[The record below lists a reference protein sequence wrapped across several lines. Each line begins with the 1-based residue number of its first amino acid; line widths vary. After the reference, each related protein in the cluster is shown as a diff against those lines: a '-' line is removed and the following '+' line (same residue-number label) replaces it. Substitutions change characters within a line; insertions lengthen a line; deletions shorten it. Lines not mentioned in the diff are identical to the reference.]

1 MSSRGITD
9 IILNGEAFELH
20 PTFSNLDKLE
30 TVLNK
35 GAIGFLRQDLSS
47 GAFKAGDVVS
57 IIQVC
62 AVPANGRKF
71 PNWWNRDGV
80 GEAVI
85 SAGLVDITTSVT
97 HFLAKALTAGTE
109 TDIKTVGSESDEK
122 K

>member
-71 PNWWNRDGV
+71 PSWWTRDGV

-85 SAGLVDITTSVT
+85 SAGLVGITTSVT

>member
-30 TVLNK
+30 TALNK

-47 GAFKAGDVVS
+47 GAFKTGDVVS

-71 PNWWNRDGV
+71 PSWWTRDGV

-85 SAGLVDITTSVT
+85 SAGLVNVTTASRT
-97 HFLAKALTAGTE
+97 F
-109 TDIKTVGSESDEK
+109 
-122 K
+122 

>member
-47 GAFKAGDVVS
+47 GAFKTGDVVS

-71 PNWWNRDGV
+71 PKWWTRDGV

-85 SAGLVDITTSVT
+85 GAGLVGITTSVT

>member
-1 MSSRGITD
+1 MANRGITN
-9 IILNGEAFELH
+9 ITLNGEAFELH

-47 GAFKAGDVVS
+47 GSFKAGDVVS

-62 AVPANGRKF
+62 AVPTNHKF
-71 PNWWNRDGV
+71 PHWWNRDGV
-80 GEAVI
+80 GDAVI
-85 SAGLVDITTSVT
+85 KEGLVNITTSVT
-97 HFLAKALTAGTE
+97 RFLANVLTAGSE
-109 TDIKTVGSESDEK
+109 TDIKTVDSDSDEK

>member
-47 GAFKAGDVVS
+47 GAFKTGDVVLS
-57 IIQVC
+57 SKYVLFLPM
-62 AVPANGRKF
+62 AVNSLIG
-71 PNWWNRDGV
+71 G
-80 GEAVI
+80 I
-85 SAGLVDITTSVT
+85 VT
-97 HFLAKALTAGTE
+97 A
-109 TDIKTVGSESDEK
+109 
-122 K
+122 

>member
-47 GAFKAGDVVS
+47 GAFKTGDVVS

-71 PNWWNRDGV
+71 PSWWNRDGPRQLNYCERRLP
-80 GEAVI
+80 GRR
-85 SAGLVDITTSVT
+85 VDLHLFSV
-97 HFLAKALTAGTE
+97 
-109 TDIKTVGSESDEK
+109 
-122 K
+122 

>member
-1 MSSRGITD
+1 
-9 IILNGEAFELH
+9 
-20 PTFSNLDKLE
+20 
-30 TVLNK
+30 
-35 GAIGFLRQDLSS
+35 RQDLSS
-47 GAFKAGDVVS
+47 CAFKTGDVVS

-85 SAGLVDITTSVT
+85 SAGLVGITTSVT
-97 HFLAKALTAGTE
+97 HFLDKALTAGTE

>member
-71 PNWWNRDGV
+71 PNWWNKRESSRNGTFWIFTFQRRV
-80 GEAVI
+80 EC
-85 SAGLVDITTSVT
+85 SAYFQWRSPGHPV
-97 HFLAKALTAGTE
+97 
-109 TDIKTVGSESDEK
+109 
-122 K
+122 

>member
-47 GAFKAGDVVS
+47 GAFKTGDVVS

-62 AVPANGRKF
+62 AIPANGRKF
-71 PNWWNRDGV
+71 PNWWNRDGC
-80 GEAVI
+80 GKRPDWGIIFPHEA
-85 SAGLVDITTSVT
+85 SNLQSRFPFCDE
-97 HFLAKALTAGTE
+97 ALTCE
-109 TDIKTVGSESDEK
+109 
-122 K
+122 